1 MTAPR
6 RRLYPATAHEAA
18 RSAAQNELFAA
29 RRSLKMAQDS
39 GDTAWINNAAIR
51 ETAALATLSRLDAK

>member
-29 RRSLKMAQDS
+29 RRSLKMAQEAKDPEWVNS
-39 GDTAWINNAAIR
+39 ASIR